1 MERETYIEYEYAVII
16 NKKKTSLTPMVTHQS
31 KFLNNAPSSE
41 AAFPN
46 AHR

>member
-16 NKKKTSLTPMVTHQS
+16 NKKNSLVPMVNHQP
-31 KFLNNAPSSE
+31 KFLNNAPSPE